1 MREQLVAKLR
11 PDRFTAMSGKMAAIV
26 GYILDERFSEPAISE
41 LVVTSDGF
49 VLAQTEGEVGANDML
64 GTEVDL
70 NRNLLDLIKAA
81 GLTAEEI
88 HEFGRLQR
96 KHFGATGNRQV
107 RDRDAG
113 VDARIEAFLTAD
125 QVSVSYSLSQ
135 PKSLMSWLTT
145 SICVSICGLAKSTT

>member
-26 GYILDERFSEPAISE
+26 GYILDEHFSEPATAE

-49 VLAQTEGEVGANDML
+49 DLAQTEGEVGANDML

-70 NRNLLDLIKAA
+70 NRNLLDLIAAA

-96 KHFGATGNRQV
+96 KHIRRYRTRTN
-107 RDRDAG
+107 
-113 VDARIEAFLTAD
+113 
-125 QVSVSYSLSQ
+125 
-135 PKSLMSWLTT
+135 
-145 SICVSICGLAKSTT
+145 